1 MAEFFME
8 YGLFLAK
15 ALTFVIAIG
24 AIVVVIAG
32 ASQNAR
38 RQLQRGQVVLTNLNE
53 EFEDLRDAVR
63 CEVMSEADLK
73 EERKAKKKQE
83 KEKRKKEKAA
93 AKRAARQR
101 GDGQTVLAEP
111 RKKRVYVMD
120 FDGDIQASQVGDL
133 RKEITAVLG
142 MAEVEDEVLIRLES
156 GGGTVTGYGLAASQL
171 DRITQ
176 KKIPLTVCVDTVAAS
191 GGYMMAC
198 VANKIL
204 AAPFAVLGSIGV
216 VAQIPNVHRLLKKHE
231 IDVEILT
238 AGEFKRTL
246 TVFGQ
251 NTDKAREKF
260 IEELE
265 VVHQHFKGFIDQ
277 HRPQIDLATVATGE
291 TWSGQDALERKLI
304 DGISTS
310 DEYLLKASEEA
321 DVYLVKYESRKNVM
335 ERLGVSTQSA
345 LESALTRTLS
355 RLWKA
360 RFFS

>member
-1 MAEFFME
+1 MAEFLME

-15 ALTFVIAIG
+15 TLTFVIAIG
-24 AIVVVIAG
+24 VIVAIIASV
-32 ASQNAR
+32 SQNAR
-38 RQLQRGQVVLTNLNE
+38 RQHQRGHVELTNLND
-53 EFEDLRDAVR
+53 EFDDLRDSVR
-63 CEVMSEADLK
+63 CEVISEADLK
-73 EERKAKKKQE
+73 QERKQKKKEE
-83 KEKRKKEKAA
+83 KEQRKKEKAA
-93 AKRAARQR
+93 AKRAAKQR
-101 GDGQTVLAEP
+101 GDGQTVLSEP
-111 RKKRVYVMD
+111 RKKRIYVMD
-120 FDGDIQASQVGDL
+120 FDGDIQATQVSQL

-142 MAEVEDEVLIRLES
+142 IAEPEDEVVVRLES

-176 KKIPLTVCVDTVAAS
+176 KKIPLTICVDTVAAS

-231 IDVEILT
+231 IDVEVLT

-265 VVHQHFKGFIDQ
+265 VIHAQFKGFVDQ
-277 HRPQIDLATVATGE
+277 HRPQLNIAEVATGE
-291 TWSGQDALERKLI
+291 TWSGQAALERKLI
-304 DGISTS
+304 DEISTS
-310 DEYLLKASEEA
+310 DEYLLKASDEA
-321 DVYLVKYESRKNVM
+321 DVYLVKYESKKNVM
-335 ERLGVSTQSA
+335 EKFGVSTQDA
-345 LESALTRTLS
+345 LENAITRVLS
-355 RLWKA
+355 RAWKS